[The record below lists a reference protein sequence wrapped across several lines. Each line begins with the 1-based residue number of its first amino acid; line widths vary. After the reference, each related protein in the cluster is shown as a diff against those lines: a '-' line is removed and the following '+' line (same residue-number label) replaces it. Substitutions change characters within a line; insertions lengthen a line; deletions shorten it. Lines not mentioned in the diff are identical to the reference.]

1 MDSTKY
7 NLRYLPL
14 FYEDLEKKI
23 VYIAEELH
31 NEKATNVLHDALYLC
46 QKGSAEFWT
55 EDVCQLVDEFAQDC
69 MKVESIR

>member
-1 MDSTKY
+1 MDSTQY

-23 VYIAEELH
+23 VYIAE
-31 NEKATNVLHDALYLC
+31 DLYLC